1 MFELVYENLRAATD
15 ASIRLQ
21 QELFRKWASLW
32 PAAPA
37 PGGGGEQLLASHK
50 RWAAFLAEQ
59 AAKQRETLEAQ
70 FSAGLKNIEEA
81 FRLGEIKDPEEVRAK
96 TIELWQKSFECV
108 RKLFETQ
115 LRDFQAAMAKWTE
128 LMTKE
133 AVAR

>member
-81 FRLGEIKDPEEVRAK
+81 YRLAEAKGPEELHAK
-96 TIELWQKSFECV
+96 TVELWQKSFDCL
-108 RKLFETQ
+108 RKTYEAQ
-115 LRDFQAAMAKWTE
+115 VHDFQAAVAKWAE
-128 LMTKE
+128 LMTKG
-133 AVAR
+133 AT

>member
-21 QELFRKWASLW
+21 QELLRKWASLW

-81 FRLGEIKDPEEVRAK
+81 FRLAEAKGPEELHAK
-96 TIELWQKSFECV
+96 TVELWQKSFDCL
-108 RKLFETQ
+108 RKTYEAQ
-115 LRDFQAAMAKWTE
+115 VHDFQAAVAKWAE
-128 LMTKE
+128 LMTKG
-133 AVAR
+133 AT

>member
-81 FRLGEIKDPEEVRAK
+81 FRLAEAKGPEDLHAK
-96 TIELWQKSFECV
+96 TVELWQKSFDCL
-108 RKLFETQ
+108 RKTYEAQ
-115 LRDFQAAMAKWTE
+115 VRDFQAAVAKWTE
-128 LMTKE
+128 MMTRG
-133 AVAR
+133 AT

>member
-59 AAKQRETLEAQ
+59 AAKQRETLETQ

-81 FRLGEIKDPEEVRAK
+81 FRLAEAKGPEELHAK
-96 TIELWQKSFECV
+96 TVELWQKSFDCL
-108 RKLFETQ
+108 RKTYEAQ
-115 LRDFQAAMAKWTE
+115 VHDFQAAVAKWTE
-128 LMTKE
+128 LMTKG
-133 AVAR
+133 AT